1 MQLLGLYAA
10 TKVKVAIENFHATF
24 TIQLH
29 CSVDYP
35 YRNNMAQEFHSNQ
48 RIPVTWE
55 QKICLNYLQNSSIKS
70 IST

>member
-35 YRNNMAQEFHSNQ
+35 YRNNTAQEFHSNQ
-48 RIPVTWE
+48 RIPVT
-55 QKICLNYLQNSSIKS
+55 
-70 IST
+70 